1 MELTESEMRTVFD
14 AFDEH
19 KEGVISTDRFLLLA
33 QEYFGSANREEVKSI
48 GLLEALD
55 PSCTG
60 YIDFQAFRR
69 GVKTIHTARKGAS
82 SMSVPTTAI
91 SFSFNIDEI
100 PNRAT
105 SDDDTHSNGT
115 SESTFNEYDDSVLT
129 DMSEDSSPSL
139 LINEVFPSSSSSS
152 LESQQKKKK
161 ISSSSSSSDHHGRSR
176 RIEMDENVLEEK
188 TNHMNGDPS
197 PTDEHTSPLKLNGEE
212 QYEDYGEN
220 DVGIEIDVQ
229 DLSSA
234 LDTTEAV
241 NGQSPSNRRHFRHKS
256 WNGRRLNRRISSTE
270 FATQL
275 YRSSSSNNIPLG
287 PAGEAYG
294 EYAASEGDIMELTDK
309 VRELESQV
317 LYLEK
322 DNACIEDGREKL
334 KSDNTHLHKHKE
346 LLEEQMKE
354 LDQRLDETV
363 KEREAK
369 YSEALAKRE
378 REFQEDLSSLQNRL
392 SVLQLE
398 REKLDN
404 DISQYRS
411 RVVALTQKNKTL
423 EAQLQEADSNWLS
436 LSVQYQQKEEDYKLE
451 KEEMEDVIHNSNTMI
466 DNLSRKLETLQAN
479 HQTEMEMKDAL
490 MRSPSIADLP
500 SRFTEMK
507 QEVHQLRRENQQL
520 KDTNDEL
527 NVQLL
532 NSSVKMGRSLLHK
545 GVTRTESFASEMESS
560 SKDEIMQA
568 LAEEKK
574 ITREL
579 KNYVGKILEKVI
591 EKHPSLLEIEPPL
604 RRDVRE
610 GSISSESSMKSC

>member
-241 NGQSPSNRRHFRHKS
+241 NGQSPSNS
-256 WNGRRLNRRISSTE
+256 LNRRISSTE